1 MPSLLLRIVVTAI
14 LICAGLFL
22 LRFFLWESG
31 QSTGGTE
38 YGAYS
43 GGQNAFEGSRKNY
56 AQTRATVGDSQR
68 YEKIATIA
76 QRTENFDAD
85 RKRIEAA
92 IAEQAGIIQL
102 ERSSGLTGA
111 RLLHLGIGVPP
122 ERFDSFVNTVRA
134 IGIASQIEIAKN
146 DKTNEYLQLRAKR
159 TTLEKARGSL
169 EVLKEQGGS
178 TDERVKVHNR
188 LIEIEQQIQ
197 DLGVALGDFDSQ
209 NELCTVKLSLRE
221 YVRPAP
227 ASLRRRLF
235 ATAQWTAS
243 VFGGLSGGFLML
255 VVAGWIGAG
264 LIAFA
269 LRLLPFAQR
278 LLKQARS
285 AGSIE

>member
-1 MPSLLLRIVVTAI
+1 
-14 LICAGLFL
+14 
-22 LRFFLWESG
+22 
-31 QSTGGTE
+31 
-38 YGAYS
+38 
-43 GGQNAFEGSRKNY
+43 
-56 AQTRATVGDSQR
+56 
-68 YEKIATIA
+68 
-76 QRTENFDAD
+76 
-85 RKRIEAA
+85 
-92 IAEQAGIIQL
+92 
-102 ERSSGLTGA
+102 
-111 RLLHLGIGVPP
+111 
-122 ERFDSFVNTVRA
+122 
-134 IGIASQIEIAKN
+134 
-146 DKTNEYLQLRAKR
+146 
-159 TTLEKARGSL
+159 
-169 EVLKEQGGS
+169 VLKEQGGS

-235 ATAQWTAS
+235 AAAQWTAS

-278 LLKQARS
+278 LLNQARS